1 MFFELYCCRLL
12 LLIMMKMVQTHST
25 RTHSQVFT
33 LAVTLFFETFRALF
47 VHSLNLFSFV
57 LLLFQHYSIS
67 ILYLC
72 VAFDLTLS
80 LVAPFVCV
88 QKDEQNKMHTHPQKK
103 KKKNRKNLA
112 MTKHLMNTKKMR
124 AKMQRNA
131 PKRKDCIDN
140 YTYDCFRLSFDMLF
154 GSSFLHFSVL
164 ISFFSCCFLSRSI
177 FYCAIFNTHS
187 RANVP

>member
-1 MFFELYCCRLL
+1 MFIELYCCRLL

-47 VHSLNLFSFV
+47 VHSLNLFPFV
-57 LLLFQHYSIS
+57 LLFFCYFNTTPFLFCICVLHLIWLFLS
-67 ILYLC
+67 LLRLC
-72 VAFDLTLS
+72 VFSTSQKQILL
-80 LVAPFVCV
+80 
-88 QKDEQNKMHTHPQKK
+88 KDEQNKMHTHPKKK

-140 YTYDCFRLSFDMLF
+140 YTYDCFRLSFDMLLGF
-154 GSSFLHFSVL
+154 
-164 ISFFSCCFLSRSI
+164 SFFAL
-177 FYCAIFNTHS
+177 
-187 RANVP
+187 